1 MRCGHSCML
10 SPLSNAQ
17 AHFVAN
23 ARVATKER
31 NVCRRKWWIL
41 QTFMIS
47 ADTAAMS
54 AQTPNNEG
62 ERPTSTKRLL
72 RFPAEESFISQAPL
86 LFKLQVISELP
97 SQRVLKAS

>member
-1 MRCGHSCML
+1 ML
-10 SPLSNAQ
+10 SPLSNTQ
-17 AHFVAN
+17 AHSVAN
-23 ARVATKER
+23 AHVTTKER

-62 ERPTSTKRLL
+62 AKPTSTKREAFGLL